1 LFPIQRPTEF
11 VDKITIYSDIYE
23 TRTYTVG
30 RMQSYVQC

>member
-1 LFPIQRPTEF
+1 MA
-11 VDKITIYSDIYE
+11 IYSDIIYE